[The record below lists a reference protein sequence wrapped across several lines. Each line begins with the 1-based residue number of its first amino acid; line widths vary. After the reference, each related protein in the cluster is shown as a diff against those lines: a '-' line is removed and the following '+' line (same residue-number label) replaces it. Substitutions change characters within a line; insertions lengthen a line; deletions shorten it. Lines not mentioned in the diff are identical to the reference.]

1 MSFSKAEQLIQLAT
15 LVSSRRLGMT
25 LEDVCEEFGISHRTA
40 QRMMRALE
48 LQFSDV
54 ETFYG
59 DDNRKRWRMAGLHLR
74 DLLTLSADELASL
87 ELGITHL
94 KRAGLGPE
102 AQALNSLKDKV
113 LSLIPRSKSR
123 LEPDY
128 DALLEAQG
136 FAARPGPKPKI
147 EPNIHNQIVEAIKS
161 CRQIKITYK
170 SNIDP
175 SEKPRLVE
183 PYGFLSGIRRYLVAQ
198 DPHSRRGPILKTYR
212 LDNISAVE
220 ILDTYFTRSED
231 FNLQAYANKA
241 FGVFQNDEEY
251 SEIIWK
257 FSPDAAEHAKAYQF
271 HPEQIE
277 EPQKDGSL
285 IIKFKS
291 SGYLEMAWYLYS
303 WGNKVSVIKPLELQ
317 ELVRSHQRTD
327 FIALP

>member
-1 MSFSKAEQLIQLAT
+1 
-15 LVSSRRLGMT
+15 
-25 LEDVCEEFGISHRTA
+25 
-40 QRMMRALE
+40 
-48 LQFSDV
+48 
-54 ETFYG
+54 
-59 DDNRKRWRMAGLHLR
+59 MAGLHLR
-74 DLLTLSADELASL
+74 DLLTLSADELASI

-102 AQALNSLKDKV
+102 AQALTLLKDKV

-128 DALLEAQG
+128 DVLLEAQG
-136 FAARPGPKPKI
+136 FIARPGPKPKI
-147 EPNIHNQIVEAIKS
+147 EPYIHSKIVEAIKS
-161 CRQIKITYK
+161 CRQINITYK

-198 DPHSRRGPILKTYR
+198 DPHSRRGPTLKTYR

-220 ILDTYFTRSED
+220 ILDTYFTRPED
-231 FNLQAYANKA
+231 FKLQDFANRA

-251 SEIIWK
+251 TEVIWK

-277 EPQKDGSL
+277 ELQNDGSL